1 MNKFIFFLTF
11 YLILSGC
18 INESKTD
25 GEFKK
30 IVESFTSKKNNFSNT
45 PNRLSEEYIFSQ
57 LSEVKNELNKLRS
70 VVYEDLSNEV
80 KVDYKFIETLL
91 VGI

>member
-30 IVESFTSKKNNFSNT
+30 KID
-45 PNRLSEEYIFSQ
+45 EYQ
-57 LSEVKNELNKLRS
+57 ELEHS
-70 VVYEDLSNEV
+70 GSM
-80 KVDYKFIETLL
+80 I
-91 VGI
+91 